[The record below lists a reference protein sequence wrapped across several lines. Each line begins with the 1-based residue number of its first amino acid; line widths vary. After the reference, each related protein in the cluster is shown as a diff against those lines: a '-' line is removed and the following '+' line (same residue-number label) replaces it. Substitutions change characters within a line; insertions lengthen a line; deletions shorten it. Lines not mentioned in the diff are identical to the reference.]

1 MGYDQEN
8 DFDFDFDTQQQHS
21 HHSYKQYQRKVTKK
35 KNESMAIFV
44 SAFFIMLF
52 VFLGLA
58 KQLSPDIDVSI
69 GNQEV
74 SSETEGIV
82 RGNVDDR
89 LKHLQMEDNG
99 LQVGDDEL
107 FDTNLDEKVVLPKN
121 KHDKE
126 VKEEFIEDEVGVKPA
141 EKKTEEKKELNT
153 QPAPAAK
160 DKPAPKNTNTAK
172 VVVGYYSTVEQAEV
186 AKGILQEAGLK
197 VTPFIRN
204 IGGAYTIQTGSF
216 STRDAAQAA
225 ASELLRNNFPA
236 RVIVE

>member
-8 DFDFDFDTQQQHS
+8 DFNFDFDTQQPS
-21 HHSYKQYQRKVTKK
+21 HHSYKQYQRKVGKK

-69 GNQEV
+69 GNDETT
-74 SSETEGIV
+74 SETEGII

-89 LKHLQMEDNG
+89 LKSLQMEDNG
-99 LQVGDDEL
+99 LQAGDDEL
-107 FDTNLDEKVVLPKN
+107 FDTTLDEKVVLPKD
-121 KHDKE
+121 KHNKE
-126 VKEEFIEDEVGVKPA
+126 VQEEIIEDETVAKPA
-141 EKKTEEKKELNT
+141 EKKTEAVKDVKP
-153 QPAPAAK
+153 QPSPAAK
-160 DKPAPKNTNTAK
+160 DQTTPKASNTAK
-172 VVVGYYSTVEQAEV
+172 VVVGYYSTLEQAEV
-186 AKGILQEAGLK
+186 AKGILKEAGLN

-216 STRDAAQAA
+216 STRESAQAA